1 MNSYL
6 AVNGGDSGVIS
17 RDANLTEA
25 VDSLDPSLNAVIDGC
40 IDTYIDFDI

>member
-6 AVNGGDSGVIS
+6 AVNGADSGVTS
-17 RDANLTEA
+17 RDVNLAEA
-25 VDSLDPSLNAVIDGC
+25 VDSLDPSLNTVIDGC